1 MNPKSNI
8 LVQLE
13 IIEAVQRLKEYTEL
27 LLESYRIDDIV
38 LGIVG
43 GQPQEVVTGYL
54 REMKEFGTLDKALQG
69 FDPNTNCVRI
79 CEGKYFVGKWSKEPV
94 QSEGKLL
101 SVSNFREI

>member
-13 IIEAVQRLKEYTEL
+13 ILEAVQRLKEYTEL

-43 GQPQEVVTGYL
+43 GQPQEVVEGYL
-54 REMKEFGTLDKALQG
+54 SDMTECDTLEKAMRD
-69 FDPNTNCVRI
+69 FNPNKNCLRVL
-79 CEGKYFVGKWSKEPV
+79 EGKYFVGNWSKNPV
-94 QSEGKLL
+94 QSDGKVL
-101 SVSNFREI
+101 SISNFREL